1 MKRLKYCAI
10 EGGNFGD
17 DINLQLWGRLFPNL
31 AELSDK
37 VLLYGVGTLLDGR
50 HDPSLRKVVLGSGI
64 GETRAALADNNWDF
78 RWVRGP
84 MTASE
89 FGLPAH
95 SAIGDAAILWPEL
108 VPGHDR
114 QGPVGLIPH
123 YATWD
128 AYDWERVATQ
138 AGRAVINPRKSPAQ
152 VIAQRRGCSR
162 ILAESLHGAIC
173 ADAIGIPWAACVLA
187 HRFNAFKWRD
197 WLATIDR
204 PFAPLIVDRPLVR
217 QIAPAKGLANAV
229 ARIFKYKQR
238 TRYPALRPVAPSTA
252 SDANRVSLLL
262 RQYASYPGNFAC
274 SDPRVIARQRQ
285 LMGRHCAEFASEYRL
300 RFVPA

>member
-1 MKRLKYCAI
+1 MKLLKYCEI

-37 VLLYGVGTLLDGR
+37 VLLYGVGTLLDGQ
-50 HDPSLRKVVLGSGI
+50 HDPSMRKVVLGSGI
-64 GETRAALADNNWDF
+64 GELHAALSDSNWDF

-89 FGLPAH
+89 FGLPAD

-108 VPGHDR
+108 VPGHDPN
-114 QGPVGLIPH
+114 GPVGLIPH

-128 AYDWERVATQ
+128 TFDWERVATH
-138 AGRAVINPRKSPAQ
+138 AGMRVINPRQSPAQ
-152 VIAQRRGCSR
+152 VIAQLRGCSR

-197 WLATIDR
+197 WLATIER
-204 PFAPLIVDRPLVR
+204 PFAPLIVDKPLVR
-217 QIAPAKGLANAV
+217 QISPAKALANRV
-229 ARIFKYKQR
+229 ARFVKYKR
-238 TRYPALRPVAPSTA
+238 HTRYPALRPVAASTPC
-252 SDANRVSLLL
+252 DADSVSLLL
-262 RQYASYPGNFAC
+262 RQYANRAGNFFC

-285 LMGRHCAEFASEYRL
+285 LMARRCAEFAKEYRL
-300 RFVPA
+300 QFIHG